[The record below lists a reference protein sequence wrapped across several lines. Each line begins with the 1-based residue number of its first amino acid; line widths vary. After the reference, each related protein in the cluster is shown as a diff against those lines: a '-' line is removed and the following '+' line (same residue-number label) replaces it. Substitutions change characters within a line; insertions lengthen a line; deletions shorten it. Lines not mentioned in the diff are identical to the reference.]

1 MIILNYNFFKI
12 RQNFFFFLI
21 PACIFFSSLSASDSP
36 SNVVE
41 NLHTI
46 LLHNNNSSKN
56 KLKKFKNLKQSLEN
70 IYDYKRMIKFIY
82 GKKWFSLNIGQ
93 KKILQDL
100 FLEYITLNYS
110 KRFSGI
116 RNLKFQLNDTEKF
129 APKKIMVKT
138 TLIVNENE
146 PVNINYILALNER
159 EEWKI
164 FDVLY
169 LGSISEISTKKSEF
183 SSFLKKDG
191 PEKLIEVMQ
200 RKLNLFFN

>member
-1 MIILNYNFFKI
+1 
-12 RQNFFFFLI
+12 
-21 PACIFFSSLSASDSP
+21 LSASDSP

-41 NLHTI
+41 NLHTV

-159 EEWKI
+159 EEWKV